1 MSLISWEKIYK
12 VNIAELD
19 DQHKKIVE
27 LLNTLSTLSTQNNN
41 STMRNVLSD
50 LIDYTIY
57 HFDTEEKYMLDHKYP
72 FTENHSKEHADLR
85 AEVQDIKK
93 RYEHTKDIHVTEVY
107 KFLKGWLVKH
117 IMLSDKKYS
126 IYFNK
131 QK

>member
-41 STMRNVLSD
+41 TTMRNVLSD

-72 FTENHSKEHADLR
+72 FTENHLKEHADLR

-93 RYEHTKDIHVTEVY
+93 DMNIQKIYILQKYIN
-107 KFLKGWLVKH
+107 FLKAGL
-117 IMLSDKKYS
+117 
-126 IYFNK
+126 
-131 QK
+131 